1 MTMRIITGPE
11 SIQGSPEWLGWRQKG
26 LGASDAPII
35 MGKSHYMTP
44 YTLFKLKT
52 GIMPPPKANPAQL
65 RGHTLEPKA
74 RIAYQQL
81 TGNVVVPTTAEY
93 VEAPIFRASL
103 DGMTFHEN
111 MIVEIKCP
119 GAEAHQSAL
128 NGVVTACFA
137 DQCQQQLLVTGLPK
151 MHYYSFDGENGVLLD
166 VVRDESRILEIVKAA
181 NAFWDHV
188 MSRTWSTDEW
198 AAAAAEWLMATR
210 AVEHAEEMEK
220 QARAILVS
228 MLPGDQTKREGSG
241 VSVTRVTRKGA
252 VDYDALIKAKGVAVV
267 DADLESFRKGSSES
281 IKVSVLKEAK
291 TTPAPVAA
299 MGPPKATTPPA
310 SPASSKPAA
319 MVTEPAEE
327 GFILTV

>member
-11 SIQGSPEWLGWRQKG
+11 SIQGSPEWLAWRQKG
-26 LGASDAPII
+26 LGASEAPII

-52 GIMPPPKANPAQL
+52 GIMAPAKPNPAQL
-65 RGHTLEPKA
+65 RGHALEPKA

-93 VEAPIFRASL
+93 IENPTLRASL
-103 DGMTFHEN
+103 DGMTFHED

-128 NGVVTACFA
+128 NGVVPACFA

-151 MHYYSFDGENGVLLD
+151 MHYYSFDGENGVLVD
-166 VVRDESRILEIVKAA
+166 VIRNDTRILEIIATA

-198 AAAAAEWLMATR
+198 AAAAAEWIMATQ

-252 VDYDALIKAKGVAVV
+252 VDYDAVLKAKGVTVA
-267 DADLESFRKGSSES
+267 DADLESYRKASSES

-291 TTPAPVAA
+291 APAAPAA
-299 MGPPKATTPPA
+299 LAPPRAATPPA
-310 SPASSKPAA
+310 SPSPAKPVVKA
-319 MVTEPAEE
+319 TEPADE